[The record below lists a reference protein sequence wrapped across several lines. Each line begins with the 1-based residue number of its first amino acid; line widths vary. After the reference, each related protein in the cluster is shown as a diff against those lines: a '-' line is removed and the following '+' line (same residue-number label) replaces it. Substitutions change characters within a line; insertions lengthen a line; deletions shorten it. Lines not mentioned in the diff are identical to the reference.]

1 MNGPQDSCYDDA
13 VTAIR
18 SHADDFG
25 VWLTIWQARQEDAP
39 DPHARR
45 SASDSIDAIDAA
57 IRELHTIRARL
68 IGEVRRSDDQTAAR
82 VDALLAGLIQM
93 TSRGHPVPGPSG
105 PGDNEAGR

>member
-1 MNGPQDSCYDDA
+1 MNGPQGSCYDDA

-18 SHADDFG
+18 SHADDLG

-45 SASDSIDAIDAA
+45 CASDSIDAIDAA

-68 IGEVRRSDDQTAAR
+68 IREVRRSDDQTAAR
-82 VDALLAGLIQM
+82 VDALLAGLD
-93 TSRGHPVPGPSG
+93 PDDFPGPSG